1 MESFLDLLRPAT
13 DESLSKF
20 NSQEEKQGH
29 FGVFSIDFVWVESEF
44 DELLAGTDIDT
55 LGANFND
62 IDTCLAGSQV
72 EYEDYIADT
81 AATGGKHIKTTLAN
95 PRRRIQKARKMS
107 SSTFFHWVN
116 CRRKLSVTFRSH
128 QRCRTAFKQPAV
140 SELS

>member
-1 MESFLDLLRPAT
+1 MIESLLDLSSPAT

-20 NSQEEKQGH
+20 NSQEEKQGL

-44 DELLAGTDIDT
+44 DELLAGTDINT

-81 AATGGKHIKTTLAN
+81 AATGGKNIKTTLTN
-95 PRRRIQKARKMS
+95 PIRRIQRQE
-107 SSTFFHWVN
+107 
-116 CRRKLSVTFRSH
+116 RSH
-128 QRCRTAFKQPAV
+128 RVRFLTG
-140 SELS
+140 